1 MSGITKRWFVNTI
14 LVIAIFLVMIVAATL
29 ISLRQY
35 YYEAA
40 TTNIKMQVNSSSIPN
55 AFNGIDRI
63 SDDDLSS
70 RGRDYI
76 NLNSKDLGRME
87 IWIINRDG
95 KVLISSSGF
104 DVNENDEA
112 NIPDFTM
119 AAASGALG
127 TGNWT
132 GRNTNREKIMAMT
145 VMLPASETPEGTV
158 ANGAIRFM
166 ISIEEIDAQFTR
178 VAFLLIFLCL
188 LALGLVCFS
197 GMFLIQSIV
206 KPVKKINETAKL
218 IAQGNYNASLPRHKY
233 DDEIG
238 ELCSTFNAM
247 AKAIGSADR
256 MKNDFISTVSH
267 ELRTPLTAIKGWGE
281 TILDSN
287 GSDPALVR
295 SGLEVITGEAERLNS
310 IVEDLLDFSKMESGR
325 MSLKLQMI
333 DGLAELDEAVFVF
346 RDRAAREGI
355 TIAYNAPDTPAPM
368 QADANRIKQVFV
380 NILDNSLKYTPQGGS
395 IEVLAT
401 VTEQQLIVTISD
413 TGCGIPPDALK
424 HVKEKFF
431 KANVSVRGSG
441 IGLAVCDEII
451 KLHDG
456 ALNISSIVD
465 QGTTVEIILPLTP
478 APQQKR

>member
-14 LVIAIFLVMIVAATL
+14 LVIMVFLMVIIAVTL
-29 ISLRQY
+29 LSLRQY
-35 YYEAA
+35 YYETA
-40 TTNIKMQVNSSSIPN
+40 TTNMKMQVNSSSISN
-55 AFNGIDRI
+55 VFSNIDQI
-63 SDDDLSS
+63 SDDELSS

-87 IWIINRDG
+87 IWIINRSG
-95 KVLISSSGF
+95 RVLVSSNGF
-104 DVNENDEA
+104 DVNEADEA
-112 NIPDFTM
+112 NMPDY
-119 AAASGALG
+119 ALALESGSG
-127 TGNWT
+127 RWT
-132 GRNTNREKIMAMT
+132 GRNANGEKVMAMT
-145 VMLPASETPEGTV
+145 VTLPATETLTGEKS
-158 ANGAIRFM
+158 NGAVRFM
-166 ISIEEIDAQFTR
+166 ISLEEIDSQFTR
-178 VAFLLIFLCL
+178 VSFLLILLCM

-206 KPVKKINETAKL
+206 KPVNKINETAKL

-233 DDEIG
+233 NDEIG
-238 ELCSTFNAM
+238 ELCNTFNAM
-247 AKAIGSADR
+247 AKAIGSADK

-310 IVEDLLDFSKMESGR
+310 IVEDLLDFSKMENGR
-325 MSLKLQMI
+325 MSLKLEMI

-355 TIAYNAPDTPAPM
+355 TISYNAPDTPAPM
-368 QADANRIKQVFV
+368 HADANRIKQVFV
-380 NILDNSLKYTPQGGS
+380 NILDNSLKYTPQGGN

-401 VTEQQLIVTISD
+401 VTEQQLIVTVSD

-441 IGLAVCDEII
+441 IGLAVCDEIM

-456 ALNISSIVD
+456 ALNISSVVD
-465 QGTTVEIILPLTP
+465 QGTTVEIILPLTTM
-478 APQQKR
+478 PQQKK